1 MKIDKQKLYTLK
13 DARNQVLEAADAA
26 LDAGN
31 MEEYEAKLAEVKG
44 YNAQIESV
52 EKLLQEQ
59 ERFAGQ
65 PAGTPGVPGLEQQGQ
80 EDGYAK
86 AVKSFADAARSGFR
100 VAKAAGDMMQEGV
113 DADGGYAVPQD
124 IVTRIINLRDSKES
138 LLSEVR
144 VIPVTTK
151 SGRRTLKKRGQHTGF
166 ATVAEAAKYGKAAT
180 PQFTTVSYDIEKRG
194 GYLPVTNELMEDSDN
209 NIAAVAEEWLGDE
222 ARVTANKEIMTIVAT
237 NASTD
242 LTDLDGILKAWVGLG
257 STFRATSKLY
267 TNDDGL
273 AWLGTL
279 KDANGRQ
286 LLTPN
291 PAEPKQLQLCV
302 GPYILPVKTYDNDTM
317 PSTGTKIPMILGD
330 LMEGIAYWDRRQ
342 FTIKVSDVASV
353 GELNAFEQDLT
364 IWRGSLRDDCT
375 SWDTEAWVNG
385 FIDTAAAAG

>member
-52 EKLLQEQ
+52 EKLLREQ

-65 PAGTPGVPGLEQQGQ
+65 EPGTSGGPGLEQQGQ

-144 VIPVTTK
+144 TKCFRHVGHLVIRSDTALVEPFHDLLDTK
-151 SGRRTLKKRGQHTGF
+151 
-166 ATVAEAAKYGKAAT
+166 
-180 PQFTTVSYDIEKRG
+180 
-194 GYLPVTNELMEDSDN
+194 
-209 NIAAVAEEWLGDE
+209 
-222 ARVTANKEIMTIVAT
+222 AR
-237 NASTD
+237 
-242 LTDLDGILKAWVGLG
+242 
-257 STFRATSKLY
+257 
-267 TNDDGL
+267 
-273 AWLGTL
+273 
-279 KDANGRQ
+279 
-286 LLTPN
+286 LTPFL
-291 PAEPKQLQLCV
+291 E
-302 GPYILPVKTYDNDTM
+302 
-317 PSTGTKIPMILGD
+317 
-330 LMEGIAYWDRRQ
+330 
-342 FTIKVSDVASV
+342 
-353 GELNAFEQDLT
+353 
-364 IWRGSLRDDCT
+364 
-375 SWDTEAWVNG
+375 
-385 FIDTAAAAG
+385 